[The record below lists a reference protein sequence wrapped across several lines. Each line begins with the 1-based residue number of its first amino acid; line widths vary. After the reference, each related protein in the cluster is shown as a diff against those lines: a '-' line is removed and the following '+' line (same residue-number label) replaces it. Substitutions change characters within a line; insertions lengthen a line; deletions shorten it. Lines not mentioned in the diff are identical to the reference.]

1 MATKFQIGEIVT
13 SLGNSE
19 WEYFPRIMYGKTIL
33 RPARWKYEN
42 TKEKDFYTWNE
53 KVCEVGKRK
62 IGYQIMLIYTR
73 SDNLL
78 EIRFKKNRSTGNYC
92 IMIV

>member
-1 MATKFQIGEIVT
+1 MLNNFFGSAAYRFLRDISSLATKFQIGEIVT

-42 TKEKDFYTWNE
+42 TKEKIFIHGT
-53 KVCEVGKRK
+53 KS
-62 IGYQIMLIYTR
+62 L
-73 SDNLL
+73 
-78 EIRFKKNRSTGNYC
+78 
-92 IMIV
+92 